1 MTSTMIAVSW
11 MAMGM
16 TQSPVVI
23 AMTASY
29 VLTPA
34 IWKKPRWNIGT
45 PIDIFGGG
53 GGEGLAAVGGH
64 QCGAKGAAVEMPTFS
79 RKNRIG

>member
-1 MTSTMIAVSW
+1 MATCLMTSTMIAVSW
-11 MAMGM
+11 MATGM
-16 TQSPVVI
+16 TQGQVAT

-34 IWKKPRWNIGT
+34 TWKKPKWNTGIL
-45 PIDIFGGG
+45 IDNLGGG

-64 QCGAKGAAVEMPTFS
+64 YVD
-79 RKNRIG
+79 